1 MLAGQRQKLI
11 LDEARR
17 LGAVRVKELTH
28 LLAVSEMTVRRD
40 LQTLAESGLLEKV
53 HGGATARGHL
63 SAEELGFE
71 TNSHRQPAE
80 KEAIAEA
87 ARRLVGPGQ
96 AIGLTAGTTTW
107 HFAQRI
113 AEVPNLT
120 VVTNSIQVA
129 DVLQRERRPDVTV
142 VLTGGVRTPSE
153 ALVGPVAVTT
163 ISTLHLDL
171 LFLGVHGM
179 AEDAGFSSPN
189 LLEAETDRAFIAA
202 AQRVVVLA
210 DSTKWGV
217 RGLSRVA
224 RLDEAHVLVTDNNLS
239 AEAKEALEA
248 HVERVVLAPVRGPR
262 PPRTGNVAIGH
273 P

>member
-28 LLAVSEMTVRRD
+28 LLAVSLMTVRRD
-40 LQTLAESGLLEKV
+40 LETLAESGLSRE
-53 HGGATARGHL
+53 G
-63 SAEELGFE
+63 
-71 TNSHRQPAE
+71 
-80 KEAIAEA
+80 
-87 ARRLVGPGQ
+87 ARRRDCPRSPQRRGARVRDELPSAAGREGGDRRSRPPSRR
-96 AIGLTAGTTTW
+96 AGTGDRADGRDDDAW

-113 AEVPNLT
+113 AHVPNLT
-120 VVTNSIQVA
+120 IVTNSIQVA

-179 AEDAGFSSPN
+179 AENAGLAPPTCSRQGPGLHSRGAAGRRARGQHEVGCTW
-189 LLEAETDRAFIAA
+189 LEPRRTSR
-202 AQRVVVLA
+202 
-210 DSTKWGV
+210 
-217 RGLSRVA
+217 RGTRP
-224 RLDEAHVLVTDNNLS
+224 RDGQQ
-239 AEAKEALEA
+239 
-248 HVERVVLAPVRGPR
+248 PVRGGEGDARSPCRAGRPGSGPR
-262 PPRTGNVAIGH
+262 AQST
-273 P
+273 

>member
-11 LDEARR
+11 LDEVRR

-40 LQTLAESGLLEKV
+40 LDTLAESGLLQKV

-63 SAEELGFE
+63 STEELGFE
-71 TNSHRQPAE
+71 ANSHRQLAE
-80 KEAIAEA
+80 KEAIAD
-87 ARRLVGPGQ
+87 
-96 AIGLTAGTTTW
+96 
-107 HFAQRI
+107 
-113 AEVPNLT
+113 VPNLT

-142 VLTGGVRTPSE
+142 VLTGGVRTPSD

-163 ISTLHLDL
+163 IGALHLDQ

-224 RLDEAHVLVTDNNLS
+224 RLDEVHVLVTDNNLS

-248 HVERVVLAPVRGPR
+248 HVERVVLAPVRGTR
-262 PPRTGNVAIGH
+262 ARRAGGVAVA

>member
-1 MLAGQRQKLI
+1 MLAGQRQKVI
-11 LDEARR
+11 LDEVRR
-17 LGAVRVKELTH
+17 RGAVRVKELTEV
-28 LLAVSEMTVRRD
+28 LSVSEMTVRRD
-40 LQTLAESGLLEKV
+40 LDTLAESGLLEKV

-63 SAEELGFE
+63 STEELGFE

-107 HFAQRI
+107 RLAHLI
-113 AEVPNLT
+113 SEVPNLT

-129 DVLQRERRPDVTV
+129 DVLQREGRPDLTV
-142 VLTGGVRTPSE
+142 VVTGGVRTPSD
-153 ALVGPVAVTT
+153 ALVGPVAVGT
-163 ISTLHLDL
+163 ISSLHLDL

-202 AQRVVVLA
+202 AERVVVLA

-224 RLDEAHVLVTDNNLS
+224 RLDEAHVLVTDNNL
-239 AEAKEALEA
+239 AADAREALEA
-248 HVERVVLAPVRGPR
+248 HVERVVLASVRGPR
-262 PPRTGNVAIGH
+262 ARRPSDATDGRS
-273 P
+273 

>member
-11 LDEARR
+11 LDEVRR
-17 LGAVRVKELTH
+17 MGAVRVKELTD

-40 LQTLAESGLLEKV
+40 LDTLAESGLLQKV

-63 SAEELGFE
+63 STEELGFE

-80 KEAIAEA
+80 KEAIAES

-107 HFAQRI
+107 RLAHRI
-113 AEVPNLT
+113 ADVPNLT
-120 VVTNSIQVA
+120 VVTNSVQVA

-142 VLTGGVRTPSE
+142 VLTGGVRTPSD

-163 ISTLHLDL
+163 IGALHLDL

-179 AEDAGFSSPN
+179 AEDAGFTSPN

-202 AQRVVVLA
+202 AQRVVVVA

-224 RLDEAHVLVTDNNLS
+224 RLDEVHVLVTDNNLPT
-239 AEAKEALEA
+239 EAREVLEA

-262 PPRTGNVAIGH
+262 TRRLDSEPLGP
-273 P
+273 